1 MKKKRLNFTRFISAF
16 LVLVFTLSILPEF
29 SVKAED
35 AVIDLVGDS
44 IEASS
49 KKFTGGISASRTG
62 YLCYLLTSDGKAVPG
77 TSAKLFK
84 CPGYAGLGGGII
96 RCTSRKGGYSASSW
110 TGVAPWGC
118 SPFTA
123 DGATNAEVIRA
134 WIKAEYKPGVS
145 NGNQFVAATWGD
157 ACSTKFKDGEYILV
171 IENVLNFQ
179 YTLKFTYKKS
189 VTLPQWKMYY
199 WTKLREGNPSVPLA
213 AADGPA
219 RYYYDKAQSGTEY
232 KALFG
237 VPFVGTVRDCLGYFS
252 EAKAD
257 AESTHPFIKVA
268 NVNYYTKYLNK
279 IACFAERIG
288 VGSAGQRAGFLPYTG
303 SVDVFLSD
311 AEVNTYGVGM
321 LVISSLDDDTA
332 STDIPL
338 TPDTPDPSG
347 YDGTVY
353 TLSATGGST
362 SDGDRAGAT
371 TYFGTGAYGCLSGSF
386 YAENCASGT
395 DAYNLAESM
404 SSGMSYEGDVPQVV
418 FSGTSYD
425 LSVESSLGIV
435 AGMLTVDPST
445 FPYVDIHS
453 SSKESDYKSY
463 LSSIK
468 SGLYPTIDRLYNNGS
483 KGTSTYDSRTMDC
496 GDILGGTECSKTYSG
511 NITVILTHENS
522 NPDTAIGWE
531 VDNSGKVGDSR
542 GVINMTVS
550 YPSELRTDF
559 GKVLYNTNSLSTE
572 LYASSLLTLR
582 HTELWSAYKKSIV
595 EYVSHLQ
602 KDGTLQ
608 KIWTEEVN
616 KALKNYEN
624 DAMNKA
630 YLAYKKSNPE
640 PVAPTMVYKE
650 VGMSDKEWYA
660 SERYLTYKKAYED
673 WQKAHDEWQSA
684 VNAVKKAA
692 KEKANREYME
702 TKYDKFTYSFG
713 SGRGYSGSTV
723 RVSQQDWKF
732 KFYWC
737 TPMMQKT
744 YAVDDK
750 IPINDG
756 PSRSSRSPL
765 FSQAYKVSF
774 KYTMENRSTLSD
786 SVLKRMITYLP
797 LAYTG
802 SEVSKTPY
810 VGASAGDVQ
819 YYIFGKKIEGTDF
832 LLPDATSM
840 DMR

>member
-1 MKKKRLNFTRFISAF
+1 MSKKARNSLSFTSGF
-16 LVLVFTLSILPEF
+16 LVLMLCLTLLPTI
-29 SVKAED
+29 SAHAGTGVNAYVSGDDIAGGSNTYAE
-35 AVIDLVGDS
+35 
-44 IEASS
+44 
-49 KKFTGGISASRTG
+49 GISANKSG
-62 YLCYLLTSDGKAVPG
+62 YMVYLVDSNGNRVSPD
-77 TSAKLFK
+77 AKLVSSSSYSFQR
-84 CPGYAGLGGGII
+84 GSGVRWSANARL
-96 RCTSRKGGYSASSW
+96 GGYSVNQSTEVRHNAQ
-110 TGVAPWGC
+110 WGA
-118 SPFTA
+118 PFTFSGGFVTREA
-123 DGATNAEVIRA
+123 EIKKWMAEPKDGVTNAQMLIQGYWGSSYAEAWVKNNYYLILEPIYEYRMWYRYNIKVIVSGTLDSEGDFQSRQGA
-134 WIKAEYKPGVS
+134 PLLVGNVPGLADMSNAFLSSLSNTSKSPVAGVS
-145 NGNQFVAATWGD
+145 
-157 ACSTKFKDGEYILV
+157 V
-171 IENVLNFQ
+171 I
-179 YTLKFTYKKS
+179 TIYKKGFTS
-189 VTLPQWKMYY
+189 
-199 WTKLREGNPSVPLA
+199 
-213 AADGPA
+213 
-219 RYYYDKAQSGTEY
+219 SGMSS
-232 KALFG
+232 
-237 VPFVGTVRDCLGYFS
+237 GY
-252 EAKAD
+252 AKAFPRMEYLTKTIGSVR
-257 AESTHPFIKVA
+257 AGTAGTGFLSLSEIK
-268 NVNYYTKYLNK
+268 
-279 IACFAERIG
+279 
-288 VGSAGQRAGFLPYTG
+288 SAGWGMMALSASDLGEV
-303 SVDVFLSD
+303 SEVDP
-311 AEVNTYGVGM
+311 
-321 LVISSLDDDTA
+321 I
-332 STDIPL
+332 

-362 SDGDRAGAT
+362 SDSDRVGAT
-371 TYFGTGAYGCLSGSF
+371 TYFGTGGYGCLSGSF

-453 SSKESDYKSY
+453 SSTEKDYESY

-468 SGLYPTIDRLYNNGS
+468 SGLYPTIDRVYNNS
-483 KGTSTYDSRTMDC
+483 SRSTSTYDSRTMDC
-496 GDILGGTECSKTYSG
+496 GNILGGTECSKTYSG
-511 NITVILTHENS
+511 NILVTLTHENS

-531 VDNSGKVGDSR
+531 VDNPGRVGDSR

-550 YPSELRTDF
+550 YPSELRMDF
-559 GKVLYNTNSLSTE
+559 GKVLYNANSLSTE

-582 HTELWSAYKKSIV
+582 HTELWSAYKKSII

-630 YLAYKKSNPE
+630 YLAYKKTNPE

-650 VGMSDKEWYA
+650 VGMSDEEWYA
-660 SERYLTYKKAYED
+660 SERYLTYKKAYEV
-673 WQKAHDEWQSA
+673 WQTAHDEWQSA

-702 TKYDKFTYSFG
+702 TRYDKFTYSFG

-723 RVSQQDWKF
+723 RVAQQDWKF

-737 TPMMQKT
+737 TPIMQKT

-774 KYTMENRSTLSD
+774 KYTMENRSDLSD

-797 LAYTG
+797 LVG

-810 VGASAGDVQ
+810 VGVSAGDVQ
-819 YYIFGKKIEGTDF
+819 YYISDKKIDKTDF

>member
-1 MKKKRLNFTRFISAF
+1 MKNFSRFISVF
-16 LVLVFTLSILPEF
+16 LVLVFTISILPEF

-44 IEASS
+44 SIASTS
-49 KKFTGGISASRTG
+49 TFKNGISASRTG

-110 TGVAPWGC
+110 TGVAPWNC
-118 SPFTA
+118 SPFNA
-123 DGATNAEVIRA
+123 DQTTNAEVIRA
-134 WIKAEYKPGVS
+134 WIKSTDASGKA
-145 NGNQFVAATWGD
+145 NGNQFVSDNWGN
-157 ACSTKFKDGEYILV
+157 ACAQKFVDGEYILV
-171 IENVLNFQ
+171 METVLNFQ
-179 YTLKFTYKKS
+179 YTLKFRYDKS
-189 VTLPQWKMYY
+189 LKLDAWKRYY

-219 RYYYDKAQSGTEY
+219 RYYYDQAQKGTEY

-321 LVISSLDDDTA
+321 LVISSLDDDLA
-332 STDIPL
+332 STDVPL

-362 SDGDRAGAT
+362 SDSDRVGAT
-371 TYFGTGAYGCLSGSF
+371 TYFGTGGYGCLSGSF

-395 DAYNLAESM
+395 DAYDLAESM

-453 SSKESDYKSY
+453 SSTEKDYKSY

-468 SGLYPTIDRLYNNGS
+468 SGLYPTIDRVYNNGS

-496 GDILGGTECSKTYSG
+496 GDILGGDYQTDIFSLNLNATLTKTNCVPSASAQWSDGGDLTRLVDAFGRIYYNAKNPNTTKS
-511 NITVILTHENS
+511 TSVLKKTALWKAYVASSAEYKKILQE
-522 NPDTAIGWE
+522 
-531 VDNSGKVGDSR
+531 SGKLQEYWQ
-542 GVINMTVS
+542 T
-550 YPSELRTDF
+550 
-559 GKVLYNTNSLSTE
+559 SLE
-572 LYASSLLTLR
+572 
-582 HTELWSAYKKSIV
+582 
-595 EYVSHLQ
+595 
-602 KDGTLQ
+602 
-608 KIWTEEVN
+608 
-616 KALKNYEN
+616 
-624 DAMNKA
+624 DAMRLAEAKA
-630 YLAYKKSNPE
+630 ANEAYIEYRASHPE
-640 PVAPTMVYKE
+640 PSVSKPVD
-650 VGMSDKEWYA
+650 MSDAEWHA
-660 SERYLTYKKAYED
+660 SEDYINWK
-673 WQKAHDEWQSA
+673 KAHDAWQAS
-684 VNAVKKAA
+684 VDEVKSVAKTKA
-692 KEKANREYME
+692 R
-702 TKYDKFTYSFG
+702 DSFDID
-713 SGRGYSGSTV
+713 GYSCSFTTAYSYPALGIEKSTWV
-723 RVSQQDWKF
+723 FQL
-732 KFYWC
+732 YWC
-737 TPMMQKT
+737 TPIMQKT

-756 PSRSSRSPL
+756 PARGRKL
-765 FSQAYKVSF
+765 FDKAWKVSF
-774 KYTMENRSTLSD
+774 QYTMANESVLSD
-786 SVLKRMITYLP
+786 GVLKRMIVFLP
-797 LAYTG
+797 MAGNTVTE
-802 SEVSKTPY
+802 EVGQISTLRFY
-810 VGASAGDVQ
+810 VQGN
-819 YYIFGKKIEGTDF
+819 KISNTDF

>member
-1 MKKKRLNFTRFISAF
+1 MKNFSRFISVF

-44 IEASS
+44 SIASTS
-49 KKFTGGISASRTG
+49 TFKNGISASRTG

-110 TGVAPWGC
+110 TGVAPWNC
-118 SPFTA
+118 SPFNA
-123 DGATNAEVIRA
+123 DQTTNAEVIRA
-134 WIKAEYKPGVS
+134 WIKTVNPSTGKS
-145 NGNQFVAATWGD
+145 NGNQFVADTWGN
-157 ACSTKFKDGEYILV
+157 ACMQKFVDGEYILV
-171 IENVLNFQ
+171 METVLNFQ
-179 YTLKFTYKKS
+179 YTLKFRYDKS
-189 VTLPQWKMYY
+189 LKLDAWKRYY

-219 RYYYDKAQSGTEY
+219 RYYYDKAQAGTEY

-321 LVISSLDDDTA
+321 LVISSLDDDLA

-338 TPDTPDPSG
+338 PPDTPDPSG

-453 SSKESDYKSY
+453 SSKEADYKSY

-496 GDILGGTECSKTYSG
+496 GDILGGDYQTDIFSLNLNATLTKTNCVPSASAQWSDGGDLTRLVDAFGRIYYNAKNPNTTKS
-511 NITVILTHENS
+511 TSVLKKTALWKAYVASSAEYKKILQE
-522 NPDTAIGWE
+522 
-531 VDNSGKVGDSR
+531 SGKLQEYWQ
-542 GVINMTVS
+542 T
-550 YPSELRTDF
+550 
-559 GKVLYNTNSLSTE
+559 SLE
-572 LYASSLLTLR
+572 
-582 HTELWSAYKKSIV
+582 
-595 EYVSHLQ
+595 
-602 KDGTLQ
+602 
-608 KIWTEEVN
+608 
-616 KALKNYEN
+616 
-624 DAMNKA
+624 DAMRLAEAKA
-630 YLAYKKSNPE
+630 ANEAYIEYRASHPE
-640 PVAPTMVYKE
+640 PSVSKPVD
-650 VGMSDKEWYA
+650 MSDAEWHA
-660 SERYLTYKKAYED
+660 SEDYINWK
-673 WQKAHDEWQSA
+673 KAHDAWQAS
-684 VNAVKKAA
+684 VDEVKSVAKTKAQ
-692 KEKANREYME
+692 
-702 TKYDKFTYSFG
+702 DSFDID
-713 SGRGYSGSTV
+713 GYSCSFTTAYSYPALGIEKSTWV
-723 RVSQQDWKF
+723 FQL
-732 KFYWC
+732 YWC
-737 TPMMQKT
+737 TPIMQKT

-756 PSRSSRSPL
+756 PARGRKL
-765 FSQAYKVSF
+765 FDKAWKVSF
-774 KYTMENRSTLSD
+774 QYTMANESVLSD
-786 SVLKRMITYLP
+786 GVLKRMIVFLP
-797 LAYTG
+797 MAGNTVTE
-802 SEVSKTPY
+802 EVGQISTLRFY
-810 VGASAGDVQ
+810 VQGN
-819 YYIFGKKIEGTDF
+819 KISNTDF

>member
-1 MKKKRLNFTRFISAF
+1 MSKKSSNFIRYFVLS
-16 LVLVFTLSILPEF
+16 LVLTASMLCIPKIDA
-29 SVKAED
+29 KA
-35 AVIDLVGDS
+35 AIDIKAYVSGDDVGGAGGS
-44 IEASS
+44 YAE
-49 KKFTGGISASRTG
+49 GISARKSGYMVYVVDQNGNRVSPDAKFVSSTNYGFSRG
-62 YLCYLLTSDGKAVPG
+62 DKVNW
-77 TSAKLFK
+77 SASARL
-84 CPGYAGLGGGII
+84 
-96 RCTSRKGGYSASSW
+96 GGYSVTSS
-110 TGVAPWGC
+110 TPVIKNAPWGA
-118 SPFTA
+118 PMK
-123 DGATNAEVIRA
+123 DGFNTREAE
-134 WIKAEYKPGVS
+134 IKAWMATSSDGVINAQRVIQGYWGNSVAEAWVKNNYYLILEPIYEYRMWYKYHIKIIQYGEVAEGDFSTRSGAPTLVGNVPGLAQMSSDFLGSLKDSTINPASGVYVFKTYSKGFLSSAMSSGYAKAFPRMEYLTKTIGGVS
-145 NGNQFVAATWGD
+145 Q
-157 ACSTKFKDGEYILV
+157 
-171 IENVLNFQ
+171 
-179 YTLKFTYKKS
+179 
-189 VTLPQWKMYY
+189 
-199 WTKLREGNPSVPLA
+199 
-213 AADGPA
+213 
-219 RYYYDKAQSGTEY
+219 
-232 KALFG
+232 
-237 VPFVGTVRDCLGYFS
+237 
-252 EAKAD
+252 
-257 AESTHPFIKVA
+257 
-268 NVNYYTKYLNK
+268 
-279 IACFAERIG
+279 
-288 VGSAGQRAGFLPYTG
+288 GSAGSDYLTLSQIKSAGWGMMALSASDLG
-303 SVDVFLSD
+303 DVSVVDP
-311 AEVNTYGVGM
+311 
-321 LVISSLDDDTA
+321 I
-332 STDIPL
+332 

-435 AGMLTVDPST
+435 AGMLTVDPFT

-531 VDNSGKVGDSR
+531 VDNSGRVGDSR

-640 PVAPTMVYKE
+640 PVVPTIVYKE
-650 VGMSDKEWYA
+650 VGMSDEEWYA

-737 TPMMQKT
+737 TPIMQKT

-774 KYTMENRSTLSD
+774 KYTMENKSILSD

-802 SEVSKTPY
+802 SEVSKTPN
-810 VGASAGDVQ
+810 VGVSAVDVQ